1 MFSTTV
7 LSLFPEIFPG
17 ALGFSLVG
25 KALEKGVWKLN
36 SLQIREFAT
45 DKHKAVDDTPYG
57 GGAGMVMRPDV
68 LDLALTNAM
77 QSQPNSQIVYF
88 TPRGIPF
95 NQKLAHELVKKDL
108 IMICGRFEGVDER
121 FLQAHDILEISLGD
135 FVLSGGEIAA
145 MAVLDACVRLL
156 PDVIGSK
163 ESLNEE
169 SFAINGDFAG
179 LIEYPHYTKPPIW
192 NGQTVPEV
200 LLSGNHASIKD
211 WRLGQARDL
220 TRKLRPDLWAQ
231 KHKSNGEE
239 NE

>member
-1 MFSTTV
+1 MFKATI
-7 LSLFPEIFPG
+7 LSLFPEIFPSV
-17 ALGFSLVG
+17 LGGSLVG
-25 KALEKGVWKLN
+25 KALEKRVWQLN
-36 SLQIREFAT
+36 TLQIRDFAT
-45 DKHKAVDDTPYG
+45 DKHKTVDDTPYG

-68 LDLALTNAM
+68 LDAAVREAL
-77 QSQPNSQIVYF
+77 QKQPNSQIIYF

-108 IMICGRFEGVDER
+108 IMVCGRFEGVDER

-156 PDVIGSK
+156 PDVIGSQ

-169 SFAINGDFAG
+169 SFAIDGNFAG
-179 LIEYPHYTKPPIW
+179 LLEYPHYTKPPIW

-200 LLSGNHASIKD
+200 LLSGNHASIKE

-239 NE
+239 K

>member
-1 MFSTTV
+1 MFKATI
-7 LSLFPEIFPG
+7 LSLFPEIFPSV
-17 ALGFSLVG
+17 LGGSLVG
-25 KALEKGVWKLN
+25 KALEKRVWQLN
-36 SLQIREFAT
+36 TLQIRDFAT
-45 DKHKAVDDTPYG
+45 DKHKTVDDTPYG

-68 LDLALTNAM
+68 LDAAVREAL
-77 QSQPNSQIVYF
+77 QKQPNSQIIYF

-108 IMICGRFEGVDER
+108 IMVCGRFEGVDER

-156 PDVIGSK
+156 PDVIGSQ

-169 SFAINGDFAG
+169 SFAIDGNFAG
-179 LIEYPHYTKPPIW
+179 LLEYPHYTKPPIW

-200 LLSGNHASIKD
+200 LLSGNHAKIKR
-211 WRLGQARDL
+211 WRLGQAKDL

-231 KHKSNGEE
+231 ITKGNGEE